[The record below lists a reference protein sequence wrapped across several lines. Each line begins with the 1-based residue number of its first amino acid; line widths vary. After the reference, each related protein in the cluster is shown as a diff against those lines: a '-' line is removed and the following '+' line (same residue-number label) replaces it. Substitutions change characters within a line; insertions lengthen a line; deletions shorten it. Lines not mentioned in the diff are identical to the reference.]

1 MNKLKDFLKK
11 NYIIFIILFF
21 LVIYYIY
28 NKKLKEGMKCIGY
41 CDKTKMNQNIE
52 IPANFFEY
60 FIKNFYHLLAKYNLG
75 QSDLMAIRNI
85 FDKMTYDVT
94 NLEEYINSSKINI
107 DKIDFKDI
115 VNEIINSN
123 RIWDSENN
131 YNLDFTNKIYEIR
144 QVYILDKIKSI
155 LKLQLE
161 NNEIDELL
169 SFINEKILTIPKV
182 TCTENDLIS
191 YCKSINNYNNSN
203 SLEKDFKLISI
214 KDNVENY
221 PNNLFEKN
229 ANIGKIYSSITS
241 QFTSK
246 RKVDFDIYD
255 REHFDYLVNDVLYPY
270 GETNNIL
277 SDNDF
282 KYIEETL
289 RFQFKLLSVYLLIN
303 QNVDDKDREL
313 AYKCCVDSIDDNR
326 CFNFENIG
334 EPYNPIVFGFD
345 KFGYSNI
352 RNCSFNKT
360 NEENINNNI
369 LKEELDENKIWT
381 KLNKN
386 VKENFYETLRALLN
400 LSISNKLDEDIKKM
414 KVSSINMIT
423 KQRKIKDLFTS
434 TIEIDKNYIEEENSN
449 EVIDSINSSSTYY
462 AINKILNEN
471 NLSENDF
478 NLISVSTSTDKLK
491 MIAIKLIEIKNLLLT
506 YNAHNKNIN
515 FTISNI
521 LGVSNNN
528 DTFHKILLDV
538 GMIDRYHDMFMKNLI
553 KILVTVNDIE
563 IEKTVNILEQRPR
576 NVIKYKNVFF
586 PSNKNQDVC
595 RNFQIILN
603 NLRDSRKITIK
614 EFSDYKKILSKYCK
628 RRAIYLSNNKV
639 LLYKDSDGKLLELY
653 KFRTVNKFGKTIDI
667 LFANIDSK
675 KQIINVRENIA
686 EYTNLYII
694 DNKVTDGT
702 NNTNE
707 VKVTSIDFFNNFSNE
722 FIIINSSGYSTTDD
736 NQDDY
741 SEDYEYDDSV
751 IDSDLKDWINF
762 IHSHI

>member
-1 MNKLKDFLKK
+1 
-11 NYIIFIILFF
+11 
-21 LVIYYIY
+21 
-28 NKKLKEGMKCIGY
+28 MKCIGH

-94 NLEEYINSSKINI
+94 NFEEYINSSKINI

-144 QVYILDKIKSI
+144 QVYLLDKIKSI

-182 TCTENDLIS
+182 NCTENDLIS

-214 KDNVENY
+214 KNNVENY
-221 PNNLFEKN
+221 PNDLFKKN
-229 ANIGKIYSSITS
+229 ANIGKIYNSIIS
-241 QFTSK
+241 QFTTK
-246 RKVDFDIYD
+246 RGDFDIYD

-270 GETNNIL
+270 GETNKIL

-303 QNVDDKDREL
+303 QNVTNDKDREL

-345 KFGYSNI
+345 EYGYSNI

-369 LKEELDENKIWT
+369 LKEELDGNKIWT
-381 KLNKN
+381 KLNKS
-386 VKENFYETLRALLN
+386 VKEHFYETLRVLLN
-400 LSISNKLDEDIKKM
+400 LSISNKLDENIKKM
-414 KVSSINMIT
+414 KVSSINMIA

-515 FTISNI
+515 STISNI

-563 IEKTVNILEQRPR
+563 IEKTVNILEQRPK

-595 RNFQIILN
+595 KNYNFILN

-667 LFANIDSK
+667 LFSNIDGR

-707 VKVTSIDFFNNFSNE
+707 EKVTAIDFFNNFSNE
-722 FIIINSSGYSTTDD
+722 FIIINSSGYNTTDD

-741 SEDYEYDDSV
+741 QDNDYDDSA
-751 IDSDLKDWINF
+751 IDSVLKDTINF
-762 IHSHI
+762 IHSNM

>member
-1 MNKLKDFLKK
+1 
-11 NYIIFIILFF
+11 
-21 LVIYYIY
+21 
-28 NKKLKEGMKCIGY
+28 MKCIGH

-94 NLEEYINSSKINI
+94 NFEEYINSSKINI

-144 QVYILDKIKSI
+144 QVYLLDKIKSI

-182 TCTENDLIS
+182 NCTENDLIS

-214 KDNVENY
+214 KNNVENY
-221 PNNLFEKN
+221 PNDLFKKN
-229 ANIGKIYSSITS
+229 ANIGKIYNSIIS
-241 QFTSK
+241 QFTTK
-246 RKVDFDIYD
+246 RGDFDIYD

-270 GETNNIL
+270 GETNKIL

-303 QNVDDKDREL
+303 QNVTNDKDREL

-345 KFGYSNI
+345 EYGYSNI

-369 LKEELDENKIWT
+369 LKEELDGNKIWT
-381 KLNKN
+381 KLNKS
-386 VKENFYETLRALLN
+386 VKEQFYETLRVLLN

-491 MIAIKLIEIKNLLLT
+491 LIAIKLIEIKNLLLT

-515 FTISNI
+515 STISNI

-553 KILVTVNDIE
+553 KILVSVNDIE
-563 IEKTVNILEQRPR
+563 IEKTVNILEQRPK

-595 RNFQIILN
+595 KNYNFILN

-667 LFANIDSK
+667 LFSNIDGR

-707 VKVTSIDFFNNFSNE
+707 EKVTAIDFFNNFSNE
-722 FIIINSSGYSTTDD
+722 FIIINSSGYNTTDD

-741 SEDYEYDDSV
+741 QDNDYDDSA
-751 IDSDLKDWINF
+751 IDSVLKDTINF
-762 IHSHI
+762 IHSNM

>member
-1 MNKLKDFLKK
+1 M
-11 NYIIFIILFF
+11 
-21 LVIYYIY
+21 
-28 NKKLKEGMKCIGY
+28 
-41 CDKTKMNQNIE
+41 
-52 IPANFFEY
+52 
-60 FIKNFYHLLAKYNLG
+60 
-75 QSDLMAIRNI
+75 
-85 FDKMTYDVT
+85 
-94 NLEEYINSSKINI
+94 
-107 DKIDFKDI
+107 
-115 VNEIINSN
+115 
-123 RIWDSENN
+123 
-131 YNLDFTNKIYEIR
+131 
-144 QVYILDKIKSI
+144 
-155 LKLQLE
+155 
-161 NNEIDELL
+161 
-169 SFINEKILTIPKV
+169 
-182 TCTENDLIS
+182 
-191 YCKSINNYNNSN
+191 
-203 SLEKDFKLISI
+203 
-214 KDNVENY
+214 
-221 PNNLFEKN
+221 
-229 ANIGKIYSSITS
+229 
-241 QFTSK
+241 
-246 RKVDFDIYD
+246 
-255 REHFDYLVNDVLYPY
+255 
-270 GETNNIL
+270 
-277 SDNDF
+277 
-282 KYIEETL
+282 
-289 RFQFKLLSVYLLIN
+289 IN
-303 QNVDDKDREL
+303 QNVTNDKDREL

-345 KFGYSNI
+345 EFGYSNI

-369 LKEELDENKIWT
+369 LKEELDGNKIWT

-386 VKENFYETLRALLN
+386 VKANFYESLRALLN

-449 EVIDSINSSSTYY
+449 DVIDSINSSSTYY

-563 IEKTVNILEQRPR
+563 IEKTVNILEQRPK

-595 RNFQIILN
+595 RNFNFILN

-628 RRAIYLSNNKV
+628 RRAIYLSDNKV

-667 LFANIDSK
+667 LFANLDGK

-707 VKVTSIDFFNNFSNE
+707 EKVTAIDFFNNFSNE
-722 FIIINSSGYSTTDD
+722 FIIINSSGYNTTDD
-736 NQDDY
+736 NQ
-741 SEDYEYDDSV
+741 EDYQDNDYDDSA
-751 IDSDLKDWINF
+751 IDNKLKDVINF
-762 IHSHI
+762 IHSNM